1 LIEDMR
7 DIAAPRI
14 TAGSGNFIGCL
25 FALSGK
31 LDEARA
37 EMAKATFFPTL
48 IVLHFGAE
56 AILMTGDRASAERI
70 LPLFESQVALHPMV
84 NGPQGSVFVRP
95 AAMVLG
101 ELYALLDRV
110 EEAIAQL
117 ERGLAHARTIESPP
131 AIALGAAA
139 LARVLEQRGR
149 ATDKAR
155 IAELRDEAA
164 LLARSCEIHGTEAQ
178 LPSPPRRSMRLVV
191 RCADGHARVQWNDR
205 EIAAPATK
213 GFELLAALVAAPGRE
228 IHVSDL
234 IGDDDRG
241 DAGEVFDAKARASY
255 KARCEELQEELE
267 DARARNDL
275 GRADKVAA
283 ELEAIT
289 DELLAGT
296 GLGGRTR
303 KAGSRVERARVNV
316 QRRIKDAIKR
326 LTTEDEALGR
336 YLEATIR
343 TGTFCSFV
351 PLDS

>member
-1 LIEDMR
+1 
-7 DIAAPRI
+7 
-14 TAGSGNFIGCL
+14 
-25 FALSGK
+25 
-31 LDEARA
+31 
-37 EMAKATFFPTL
+37 
-48 IVLHFGAE
+48 
-56 AILMTGDRASAERI
+56 
-70 LPLFESQVALHPMV
+70 
-84 NGPQGSVFVRP
+84 
-95 AAMVLG
+95 
-101 ELYALLDRV
+101 
-110 EEAIAQL
+110 
-117 ERGLAHARTIESPP
+117 
-131 AIALGAAA
+131 
-139 LARVLEQRGR
+139 
-149 ATDKAR
+149 
-155 IAELRDEAA
+155 
-164 LLARSCEIHGTEAQ
+164 
-178 LPSPPRRSMRLVV
+178 MRLVV